1 MEFAPQDRERS
12 MYRTLTGTV
21 IPRPIGWIATTSPGG
36 VDNLA
41 PYSFFNVVS
50 VAPPILMFAPGV
62 RSDGLTDTA
71 RNVRETEG
79 FVVNVVTR
87 PFAEAMNETSASLP
101 ADDSEFDHAGLERA
115 ASTVV
120 RPPRV
125 AGVAVAYECELHDM
139 QRVGSHHIV
148 MGEVV
153 RAHVDDDLL
162 TAEGKVDVER
172 LDAVGR
178 LAGDL
183 YDAVESRFRM
193 PRPD

>member
-1 MEFAPQDRERS
+1 MEFAPRDRERS

-21 IPRPIGWIATTSPGG
+21 VPRPIGWIATTSPEG
-36 VDNLA
+36 VDDLA
-41 PYSFFNVVS
+41 PYSFFDVVS
-50 VAPPILMFAPGV
+50 VAPPVLVFAPGV

-71 RNVRETEG
+71 RNGHET
-79 FVVNVVTR
+79 
-87 PFAEAMNETSASLP
+87 
-101 ADDSEFDHAGLERA
+101 EFDHAGLERA
-115 ASTVV
+115 APSVV

-139 QRVGSHHIV
+139 QRVGSHHV
-148 MGEVV
+148 VTGEVV

-172 LDAVGR
+172 PDAVGR
-178 LAGDL
+178 LAGDR